1 MKCCNIVNNQ
11 LIPDSHPL
19 FAIEKKIG
27 VIKLME
33 DNETVEIQIKFQR

>member
-1 MKCCNIVNNQ
+1 MKCCNNVNNQ
-11 LIPDSHPL
+11 LTPDSHPL
-19 FAIEKKIG
+19 FAKKID